1 MLSQKSNETALSTAW
16 DCYMDANDRW
26 KSIEAQKRAKDEIKV
41 VVHQLES
48 NLNPPITSLKFT

>member
-1 MLSQKSNETALSTAW
+1 MSSQKSNETALSTAW

-41 VVHQLES
+41 WSPFGTLPKPCNNEPKV
-48 NLNPPITSLKFT
+48 